1 MVHLFASVHSGH
13 SSAITVLARYG
24 SAAARGDP
32 LYEAMVQVGKLLR
45 TVFLCD
51 YFVNEAFRRELLR
64 VLNRG
69 EAVNALKR
77 AIYLGRIASYQA
89 KQHDEMQAVADPL
102 SLLANL
108 VMAWNTMK
116 MQSVPRPVER
126 STFHRG
132 AAGTDRAHRKPT
144 RTEGV
149 NLRGV
154 FSFPIEQYQAQLL
167 PSLAAAKSRA
177 FGG

>member
-1 MVHLFASVHSGH
+1 MVYAGILAHGTAL
-13 SSAITVLARYG
+13 SAAETARMIPQLSARYG
-24 SAAARGDP
+24 SAARGDP

-77 AIYLGRIASYQA
+77 TIYVGRVASYQA
-89 KQHDEMQAVADPL
+89 KQHEEMQAVADAL

-108 VMAWNTMK
+108 GDGLEYDENAVGA
-116 MQSVPRPVER
+116 RPLER
-126 STFHRG
+126 PTFHRG
-132 AAGTDRAHRKPT
+132 AAGADRADFVWGDPD
-144 RTEGV
+144 
-149 NLRGV
+149 
-154 FSFPIEQYQAQLL
+154 
-167 PSLAAAKSRA
+167 
-177 FGG
+177 